1 LACIACERA
10 MRSPALLGMLTLMVH
25 FLRFRKRMQAFLTKE
40 YGRNGKIFQ
49 KIFNFLGF
57 MDFPG
62 VSRMSF
68 GVPRMNVG
76 VSKVILGAS

>member
-1 LACIACERA
+1 
-10 MRSPALLGMLTLMVH
+10 
-25 FLRFRKRMQAFLTKE
+25 MQAFLTKE
-40 YGRNGKIFQ
+40 YGGNGRIFQ

-68 GVPRMNVG
+68 GVPIMNVG